1 MQENHTTE
9 KYEESRLQNENLN
22 AATNRVTSLNN
33 SNLHKWPKDTVFIVG
48 YIRNWWKARS
58 KLEWHIFW
66 EHHRRTC
73 TINPPL
79 LQKVPVAVILHLG
92 VTNCVNPFVP
102 NAPFL
107 YPLKTSENRKVF
119 WCFQGVDK
127 GCIGNKRVNETTNND
142 LNEILRLKQF
152 IQKSLPDNKII
163 ILNII
168 DWITAKQLWQLNDY
182 CSLEIDIV
190 DNNNIG
196 RESLGKKGFYKSKK
210 FW

>member
-22 AATNRVTSLNN
+22 AGTNRVTSLNN
-33 SNLHKWPKDTVFIVG
+33 SNLRKWPKDTVFIVG
-48 YIRNWWKARS
+48 GLRNWWKARS

-66 EHHRRTC
+66 EHHWRTC
-73 TINPPL
+73 TIISPL
-79 LQKVPVAVILHLG
+79 LQKVPVAVIFHLG

-119 WCFQGVDK
+119 WCFQGVEK

-152 IQKSLPDNKII
+152 VQKSLPNNKII

-168 DWITAKQLWQLNDY
+168 DLITARQL
-182 CSLEIDIV
+182 
-190 DNNNIG
+190 
-196 RESLGKKGFYKSKK
+196 
-210 FW
+210 

>member
-1 MQENHTTE
+1 MQENHATE

-107 YPLKTSENRKVF
+107 YPLKTPENRKVF

-127 GCIGNKRVNETTNND
+127 GCIGNKRVHETTNND

-163 ILNII
+163 ILNIM
-168 DWITAKQLWQLNDY
+168 DLITGRQL
-182 CSLEIDIV
+182 
-190 DNNNIG
+190 
-196 RESLGKKGFYKSKK
+196 
-210 FW
+210 

>member
-1 MQENHTTE
+1 M
-9 KYEESRLQNENLN
+9 
-22 AATNRVTSLNN
+22 
-33 SNLHKWPKDTVFIVG
+33 
-48 YIRNWWKARS
+48 
-58 KLEWHIFW
+58 
-66 EHHRRTC
+66 
-73 TINPPL
+73 
-79 LQKVPVAVILHLG
+79 AVILHLG

-182 CSLEIDIV
+182 WSLEIDIV